1 MARLLEHYQTNVRP
15 KLAEDLGIENPMAIP
30 RLKKVV
36 VSMGVGKA
44 AVDKK
49 IMESAQKDLA
59 SITGQKPIVRKA
71 RKSVSNFKLREGMDV
86 GAMVTLRGKRMYE
99 FMDRLINAG
108 IPRLRDFRGLKT
120 NFDGRGN
127 YSMGLSEQT
136 IFSEINLD
144 QVEHTLGMNITMVT
158 SAGSDAAG
166 KRLLELMGMPFRKA
180 EG

>member
-15 KLAEDLGIENPMAIP
+15 KLAEDLGIGNPMAIP

-49 IMESAQKDLA
+49 ILESAQKDLA
-59 SITGQKPIVRKA
+59 TITGQKPIVRKA
-71 RKSVSNFKLREGMDV
+71 RKSVSNFKLREGMDI

-99 FMDRLINAG
+99 FLDRLINAG